1 MPVIVVLTN
10 HFHHHHHFI
19 HSVTVIVTHHL
30 DLNLVLNPPLLPH
43 SLTTSQPN
51 PHFKLTFVSTLHF
64 VSICSISP
72 SAYSPSTLSS
82 FVITRPF
89 YSTPHPLIMIASMPP
104 KFIATFLILI
114 GRYFLIIAGSPMTQR
129 YIHALL
135 MLLKIARFLS
145 IL

>member
-1 MPVIVVLTN
+1 MPVIVVLIN

-19 HSVTVIVTHHL
+19 QPVTVIVTHHHPHFHS
-30 DLNLVLNPPLLPH
+30 NPPPLPH

-51 PHFKLTFVSTLHF
+51 PHFKLTFVSTLRF
-64 VSICSISP
+64 VSIYSISP

-89 YSTPHPLIMIASMPP
+89 YSIPHPVIMIASMPP
-104 KFIATFLILI
+104 KFIATFLLLI
-114 GRYFLIIAGSPMTQR
+114 GRCFLVIVGWPMTQC

>member
-1 MPVIVVLTN
+1 MPLIVVLIN
-10 HFHHHHHFI
+10 HCHYHHFI
-19 HSVTVIVTHHL
+19 QSVTVIATHHL